1 MEMGALLEHERQ
13 MAQEVMAE
21 DGLVVTA
28 RGMGADRLL
37 LHLIALHCEPGALLV
52 VINTSPAEEEHFIE
66 ELRRAGV
73 SHLPRVITNEVSGPE
88 RQDVYLQGGA
98 FFITS
103 RILVV
108 DFLTDRIPAH
118 LITGILVYKAHRLIE
133 SCQEAFVLRLFRQK
147 NKTGFI
153 KAFSDQPVAFS
164 AGFCRVERVMR
175 SLFVRKLYLWPRFH
189 AVVQASLERHRA
201 DVVELHVCA
210 TAPMRAVQAAALEL
224 LDACLKELRRS
235 NPALESAE
243 LTLENAVSGAFDK
256 TVRLQL
262 DPVWHTLSWRT
273 RALVQDLKLLRTLLL
288 YLTQYDAVTFL
299 GLLESLRSSQK
310 AFGQNSGWLFLDAA
324 NSLFVH
330 ARARVYGYGD
340 ADGKTTGKEKAPPA
354 AGKRKEERKAPTVER
369 NPKWDALMEV
379 LGEIERDADSCTEL
393 GPPGPVLICA
403 SDHRTCAQL
412 QELLRVGPDAL
423 LRRLLSRAPGRGDP
437 SAAAAAA
444 GAAPPPSPPPQ
455 PLRGRGGGEG
465 RRGWRGA
472 GRRGGG
478 KRARGG
484 TGAAAAEDGAPD
496 GGPARKK
503 GRGDAREALT
513 LTQML
518 GGDEAQHEGRAPG
531 ADDGGDHV
539 AATTDDLGLPGDS
552 SDSEPEADPNDPNAV
567 TAATVTAAGVTVTA
581 TETRDAEWLSELSA
595 DGRLAVARAPL
606 TVLHPVQGCAEPY
619 GLARVLREL
628 RPRSVVLYDA
638 ELALV
643 RQLEVY
649 KAGQPGRP
657 LRVYFLI
664 FGGSTEEQRYLTA
677 LRKEKEAFELLIRE
691 RASMVVPEE
700 REGRAED
707 TNLDLMRGSQDPD
720 ATVDTLR
727 AGGQADGGGDR
738 GRSVIV
744 DMREFRSELPA
755 LLHRRGLRVDPVTIA
770 VGDYLLTPQLCVERK
785 SVGDL
790 VASLG
795 NGRLYAQCTAMCRRY
810 RRPALLIEFD
820 PGKPFSLQARSG
832 GTMYQ
837 EISSTDVC
845 SRLALLTL
853 HFPRLRL
860 LWCASPHA
868 AAQLFCE
875 LKVGHAEPTA
885 PAEADG
891 DPNSG
896 DPDPDPDASAFNPGP
911 YDLLLRLPGV
921 TARCCRAVA
930 RRAGSLAQL
939 ARLSVG
945 ELAELLGGE
954 GAARRLHEFV
964 HAPYA
969 DVLAAAAAAGGGGGR
984 PVVKRGARG
993 GFGGGGGGRAPQF
1006 KK

>member
-1 MEMGALLEHERQ
+1 MGALLEHERQ
-13 MAQEVMAE
+13 IAQEVMAE

-73 SHLPRVITNEVSGPE
+73 THLPRVITNEVSGPE

-340 ADGKTTGKEKAPPA
+340 GKTTGKEKAPPA

-379 LGEIERDADSCTEL
+379 LEEIERDADSCTEL

-437 SAAAAAA
+437 STATT
-444 GAAPPPSPPPQ
+444 APPPSPPPPP
-455 PLRGRGGGEG
+455 PLRGRGG
-465 RRGWRGA
+465 
-472 GRRGGG
+472 
-478 KRARGG
+478 
-484 TGAAAAEDGAPD
+484 
-496 GGPARKK
+496 
-503 GRGDAREALT
+503 
-513 LTQML
+513 
-518 GGDEAQHEGRAPG
+518 
-531 ADDGGDHV
+531 DDGDHV

-552 SDSEPEADPNDPNAV
+552 SDSEPEADPNDPNDPNEPNDPNAV
-567 TAATVTAAGVTVTA
+567 TAAAVVA

-727 AGGQADGGGDR
+727 AGADGGGDR

-795 NGRLYAQCTAMCRRY
+795 NGRLYAQCTAMCRHY

-875 LKVGHAEPTA
+875 LKVGQAEPTA

-891 DPNSG
+891 DPDPDGG
-896 DPDPDPDASAFNPGP
+896 DPDGGVPDPDASAFNPGP

-939 ARLSVG
+939 ARLNVG

-969 DVLAAAAAAGGGGGR
+969 DVLAAAAAAGGGGR
-984 PVVKRGARG
+984 PAVKRGARG

>member
-1 MEMGALLEHERQ
+1 MEMGSLLEHERQ
-13 MAQEVMAE
+13 MAQELMAE

-73 SHLPRVITNEVSGPE
+73 TQLPRVITNEVSGPE
-88 RQDVYLQGGA
+88 RQDVYLEGGA

-108 DFLTDRIPAH
+108 DFLTDRIPAR

-164 AGFCRVERVMR
+164 TGFCRVERVMR

-201 DVVELHVCA
+201 DVVELHVAC

-224 LDACLKELRRS
+224 LDACLRELRRS

-273 RALVQDLKLLRTLLL
+273 RALVQDLKLLRLLLL

-324 NSLFVH
+324 NSMFVH

-340 ADGKTTGKEKAPPA
+340 GKAAGKEEAPA
-354 AGKRKEERKAPTVER
+354 AGKRKGERKAPTVER

-379 LGEIERDADSCTEL
+379 LEEIERDADSCTEL

-412 QELLRVGPDAL
+412 QELLRVGADAL
-423 LRRLLSRAPGRGDP
+423 LRRLLSRAPGRGEP
-437 SAAAAAA
+437 SAAAAATA
-444 GAAPPPSPPPQ
+444 PPPPPPSPPPF
-455 PLRGRGGGEG
+455 RRHAGGEG
-465 RRGWRGA
+465 RGWRAA
-472 GRRGGG
+472 GRRGG
-478 KRARGG
+478 A
-484 TGAAAAEDGAPD
+484 GAAAGKRSRGAGAAADGAPE
-496 GGPARKK
+496 GAPARKK
-503 GRGDAREALT
+503 GRGAAREAARGALT

-518 GGDEAQHEGRAPG
+518 GGEEARHGGRAPG
-531 ADDGGDHV
+531 ADDGDHADGD
-539 AATTDDLGLPGDS
+539 AGDS
-552 SDSEPEADPNDPNAV
+552 SDSEPEAADAD
-567 TAATVTAAGVTVTA
+567 AAGDGDGDGGDA
-581 TETRDAEWLSELSA
+581 AGGGAETRDAEWLSELSA
-595 DGRLAVARAPL
+595 DGRLAVARGPL

-628 RPRSVVLYDA
+628 RPRRVVLYDA

-677 LRKEKEAFELLIRE
+677 LRQEKEAFELLIRE
-691 RASMVVPEE
+691 KASMVVPEE

-720 ATVDTLR
+720 ASVDSLR
-727 AGGQADGGGDR
+727 AGGQADGGGGGG

-790 VASLG
+790 VASLA
-795 NGRLYAQCTAMCRRY
+795 NGRLYAQCTSMCRRY

-875 LKVGHAEPTA
+875 LKAGQAEPTA
-885 PAEADG
+885 PAEADPDG
-891 DPNSG
+891 DPDG
-896 DPDPDPDASAFNPGP
+896 DPDPDPDPDASAFNPGP

-930 RRAGSLAQL
+930 RRAGSLARL

-945 ELAELLGGE
+945 ELAGLLGGE
-954 GAARRLHEFV
+954 GAARRLHEFM

-969 DVLAAAAAAGGGGGR
+969 DVLAAAAAAAGGGGR
-984 PVVKRGARG
+984 PAVKRGARG